1 MKKSVFFRIIALALV
16 FCLAFAFTACGR
28 KDTSSAAGPKDLV
41 KILAESR
48 NAEMNEYYEIISRDD
63 AGYTVTEGYSAEM
76 DDQFKQDQA
85 AMVLEVMGL
94 TPEDMEDF
102 AVSISMMMTK
112 SYGIALI
119 KPAEG
124 RSEAVETAL
133 QNFIQSQQ
141 MAQEFYLPDQ
151 YEIAKNAKLETLA
164 DGTVLM
170 VMTADQDTVF
180 EAIKAAIEA

>member
-28 KDTSSAAGPKDLV
+28 KGTSSAAGPKDLV

-119 KPAEG
+119 KPADG

-151 YEIAKNAKLETLA
+151 YEIAKAALLQQAA
-164 DGTVLM
+164 DGTWVM
-170 VMTADQDTVF
+170 VMSENASAEMD
-180 EAIKAAIEA
+180 AIQAALK